1 MYGISGICIAYED
14 ISYGIMG
21 IYNIDIYKGFSMGI
35 SMEICMGY
43 VYIYIYGIYMWNNMG
58 FMIWDIY
65 IYEFY
70 GIYLWN
76 TLW

>member
-35 SMEICMGY
+35 SMEI
-43 VYIYIYGIYMWNNMG
+43 YIWDMYIIYMWNNMG
-58 FMIWDIY
+58 FMIWERYIY
-65 IYEFY
+65 IYMNSIE
-70 GIYLWN
+70 YLWN